1 MISIYSERQREA
13 ERGHEREGMRVR
25 VRVGGGGRDI
35 KSALGS
41 GGEPERRIKR
51 KNGEDRK
58 HTTEIQMAFS
68 S

>member
-1 MISIYSERQREA
+1 
-13 ERGHEREGMRVR
+13 
-25 VRVGGGGRDI
+25 VGGGGRDI
-35 KSALGS
+35 KRALGS